1 MNWIQLQSYSTL
13 TWKSKAWCESQKQIC
28 QTEFLKV
35 VSYLFENINKPFIFS
50 KDWSKHLMKER
61 IQLEII

>member
-1 MNWIQLQSYSTL
+1 VKIWNQDEGVLDTQVTATHEEHSGQPAGT
-13 TWKSKAWCESQKQIC
+13 
-28 QTEFLKV
+28 
-35 VSYLFENINKPFIFS
+35 ENINNLFIFS